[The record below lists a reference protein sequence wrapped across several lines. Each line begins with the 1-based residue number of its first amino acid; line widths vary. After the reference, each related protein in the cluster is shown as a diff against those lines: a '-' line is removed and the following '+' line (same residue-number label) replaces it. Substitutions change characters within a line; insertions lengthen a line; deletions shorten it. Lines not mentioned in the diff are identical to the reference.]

1 MLEIQKF
8 LMNHNVADLEL
19 PPYSLKIGY
28 YPDEDIYV
36 FNYNQIESEKNQI
49 TKEARGL
56 ALYKGNNEW
65 RVVRC
70 GFTRFFN
77 FGETGADEID
87 WQSATATQKEDGTL
101 IFLFYWNNQWR
112 VGTRSRLDA
121 SMANTS
127 SSFHK
132 TFMDLFKSVLA
143 KYPNFDWNRLDKNCT
158 YCVELCTRENKIVVD
173 YEEPKLFHIL
183 TRNNSTLEEI
193 ETDIGLDKPCRYVL
207 TGYDDYKELVESFT
221 SNTEGI
227 VVKDKYN
234 RRVKMKTK
242 LYFELHKT
250 VNNHNINTAQVIDLI
265 RSGEDAEFLC
275 YFSEYTERFNKIRT
289 TLTFIAHQINAV
301 QEVVDTWKA
310 HNPNATRKD
319 FALFVQSLG
328 LYKNSVG
335 IFFSVYDGKSARQCY
350 ADMSGEK
357 IIKVFNIKE

>member
-28 YPDEDIYV
+28 YPDEDIYI

-56 ALYKGNNEW
+56 ALYKGDNEW
-65 RVVRC
+65 KIVRC

-77 FGETGADEID
+77 FGEIGADEID
-87 WQSATATQKEDGTL
+87 WESATATKKEDGTL
-101 IFLFYWNNQWR
+101 IFLSYWNGQWR
-112 VGTRSRLDA
+112 VGTRSRFDA
-121 SMANTS
+121 AAANTS
-127 SSFHK
+127 SPLHK
-132 TFMDLFKSVLA
+132 TFMDLFNSVLV
-143 KYPNFDWNRLDKNCT
+143 KYPDFHWNRLDKNCT

-173 YEEPKLFHIL
+173 YAEPKLFHIL
-183 TRNNSTLEEI
+183 TRNNITLEEI

-207 TGYDDYKELVESFT
+207 TGYNDYKELVENFT
-221 SNTEGI
+221 ANTEGI

-234 RRVKMKTK
+234 HRVKMKTK

-250 VNNHNINTAQVIDLI
+250 VNNHNLNLAQVIDLI

-275 YFSEYTERFNKIRT
+275 YFNEYTERFNKVRA
-289 TLTFIAHQINAV
+289 TLSFISHHIDAV
-301 QEVVDTWKA
+301 QEVVDTWKT
-310 HNPNATRKD
+310 NNSTATRKD

-328 LYKNSVG
+328 IYKSAMGV
-335 IFFSVYDGKSARQCY
+335 FFSVYDDKSARQVF
-350 ADMSGEK
+350 AEMTSERIVK
-357 IIKVFNIKE
+357 TFNIKE